1 MFLPCRFVP
10 EGTGITV
17 TPYSLH
23 RDPRYFSPR
32 PDEFWPERWLIRK
45 TDDRDFILDLAAFIP
60 FSYGPANCV
69 GKSLAMLELRYII
82 TMLVRQF
89 DILFQP
95 GFKVESCENGLGD
108 KFILSGGPLPIVIS
122 PRAS

>member
-1 MFLPCRFVP
+1 VHPVCRFLP

-17 TPYSLH
+17 TPYCLH

-32 PDEFWPERWLIRK
+32 PDEFWPERWLMGK
-45 TDDRDFILDLAAFIP
+45 TTERDFILDLRAFIP

-69 GKSLAMLELRYII
+69 GKSLAMLELRYVV

-89 DILFQP
+89 DASFQP
-95 GFKVESCENGLGD
+95 GFKLETCENGLGD
-108 KFILSGGPLPIVIS
+108 KFILSGGSLPVIIS
-122 PRAS
+122 PRTS